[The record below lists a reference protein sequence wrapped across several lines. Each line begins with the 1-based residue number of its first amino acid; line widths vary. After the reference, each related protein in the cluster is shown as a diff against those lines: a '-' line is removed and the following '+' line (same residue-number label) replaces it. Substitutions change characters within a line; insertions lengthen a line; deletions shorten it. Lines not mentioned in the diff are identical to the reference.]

1 MISFSFM
8 ICSLGCADDRRRICD
23 SICAASAKQQTM
35 YRRRAYAS
43 DEAVVVWF
51 ALPVV
56 ANAFQA
62 SDKLTLRPSNVT
74 HRGFDSGPQVCG
86 YAFADLAQFC
96 RSHPVPV
103 PGVLFFHEKRP
114 AVAPA
119 KKIACEVGAGVRGI
133 DELSLTCP
141 TGSLRRTLNL
151 QSYHRRYQR

>member
-1 MISFSFM
+1 
-8 ICSLGCADDRRRICD
+8 
-23 SICAASAKQQTM
+23 M

-119 KKIACEVGAGVRGI
+119 KKIACEVDCRACGAVACRLDAFGAGVRGI